1 MDLRIALSPVLLSC
15 PNMRRM
21 QYIRRTA
28 VHVTSAGTTIAAHR
42 SATATMSR
50 YKDRSDPA
58 TVSANI
64 LIQKR
69 KDQPE

>member
-28 VHVTSAGTTIAAHR
+28 EHVTSAGTTIAAHR
-42 SATATMSR
+42 SATGTKSS
-50 YKDRSDPA
+50 YKDRCETS
-58 TVSANI
+58 TVSVNM
-64 LIQKR
+64 LIQQR